1 MFIQMTIES
10 ETVAITDEFV
20 VNDPCT
26 KSKKR
31 ARLHPQELAISGRY
45 YTTITYLFNLTRWS
59 RVLRNTAASLCGR
72 VCAIGL

>member
-45 YTTITYLFNLTRWS
+45 YTTITYLSYFMFNMQS
-59 RVLRNTAASLCGR
+59 LRK
-72 VCAIGL
+72 